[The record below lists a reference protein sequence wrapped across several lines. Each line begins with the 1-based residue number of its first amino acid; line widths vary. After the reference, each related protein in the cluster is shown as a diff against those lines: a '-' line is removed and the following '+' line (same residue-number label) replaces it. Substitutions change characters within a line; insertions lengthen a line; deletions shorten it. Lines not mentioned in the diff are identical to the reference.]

1 MSAPDTEPRQSL
13 EEEIANS
20 LTHGIGILFGVVAI
34 ALMVT
39 FAVLNSDAIGILAV
53 SLFGG
58 SLLLLYTF
66 STLYHAIQHQKT
78 KDLLRIFDHISIYF
92 LIAGTYSPFLLIGLG
107 GVWGWVM
114 FGLVWGI
121 AHVGIVFKAFYKHRF
136 PRLSLGLYLAMGWI
150 AILIAYPIYQAL
162 DATVLSLILG
172 GGLSYTLGTYFFV
185 QEKVKYAHAIWHLF
199 VLAGTLTHFIG
210 VMFLLQAD

>member
-1 MSAPDTEPRQSL
+1 MKSLETEPRQSL

-34 ALMVT
+34 SLMVT
-39 FAVLNSDAIGILAV
+39 FSVMNSDAIGIFSV

-78 KDLLRIFDHISIYF
+78 KELLRIFDHISIYF
-92 LIAGTYSPFLLIGLG
+92 LIAGTYSPFLLIGMRG
-107 GVWGWVM
+107 IWGWLM

-121 AHVGIVFKAFYKHRF
+121 AHVGIIFKAFYKHRF
-136 PRLSLGLYLAMGWI
+136 PRLSLTMYLAMGWI
-150 AILIAYPIYQAL
+150 AVVIAYPLYQAL

-172 GGLSYTLGTYFFV
+172 GGVFYSLGTLFFV
-185 QEKVKYAHAIWHLF
+185 NDRMKFAHAIWHLF
-199 VLAGTLTHFIG
+199 VLAGTITHFIG
-210 VMFLLQAD
+210 VMFLLQA